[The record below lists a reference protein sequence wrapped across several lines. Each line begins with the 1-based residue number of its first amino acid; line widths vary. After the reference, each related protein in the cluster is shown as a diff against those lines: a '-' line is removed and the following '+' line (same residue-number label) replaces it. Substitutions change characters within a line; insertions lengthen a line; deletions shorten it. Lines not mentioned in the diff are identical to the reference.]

1 MAKKSKKQLA
11 ADKELLTKMRERF
24 QVMLEADDTQR
35 RDAMED
41 MKFVNVPGE
50 QWDENMK
57 QERGNRP
64 CYEFNKL
71 RVTCKRII
79 NDMRA
84 NRPQGKIRAVEAA
97 LKKRCKSD
105 GQKALVKIAEQLLEK
120 AEQGDISALK
130 ELGDRMDGR
139 AAQQLIHSGDQ
150 DQPIRT
156 VTDVNITS
164 LDEGGD

>member
-1 MAKKSKKQLA
+1 MATSGGQPGNQNA
-11 ADKELLTKMRERF
+11 AKGSRWRN
-24 QVMLEADDTQR
+24 A
-35 RDAMED
+35 
-41 MKFVNVPGE
+41 
-50 QWDENMK
+50 
-57 QERGNRP
+57 
-64 CYEFNKL
+64 
-71 RVTCKRII
+71 I
-79 NDMRA
+79 
-84 NRPQGKIRAVEAA
+84 EAA